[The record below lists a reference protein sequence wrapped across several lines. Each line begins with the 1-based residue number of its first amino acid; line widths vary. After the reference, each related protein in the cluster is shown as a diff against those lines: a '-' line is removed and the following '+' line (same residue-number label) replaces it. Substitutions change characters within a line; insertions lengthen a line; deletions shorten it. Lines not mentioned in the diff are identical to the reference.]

1 MAVTRLYRCD
11 LCSFGGD
18 RKMVG
23 IYWHSTAAGD
33 VLVVKPMR
41 EVERHLCLECIEA
54 IQRIKLPV
62 SAGEK
67 P

>member
-23 IYWHSTAAGD
+23 IYWQTTAAGD
-33 VLVVKPMR
+33 VLVVKPMS
-41 EVERHLCLECIEA
+41 EVERHICLECIEA

-62 SAGEK
+62 SGEAK
-67 P
+67 